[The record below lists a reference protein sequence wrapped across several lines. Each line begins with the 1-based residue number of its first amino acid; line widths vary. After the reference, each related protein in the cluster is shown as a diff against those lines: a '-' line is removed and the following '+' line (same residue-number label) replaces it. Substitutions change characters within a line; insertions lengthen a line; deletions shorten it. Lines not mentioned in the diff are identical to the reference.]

1 MVNVG
6 VSSEEAVVE
15 DVSSD
20 SSWNGV
26 SCRAQVCPSRPSCHA
41 GTACEALNWFV
52 CSHTVT

>member
-26 SCRAQVCPSRPSCHA
+26 SCRAQVCPSRPSCQELHVRH
-41 GTACEALNWFV
+41 GIGLSVLTQ
-52 CSHTVT
+52 